1 MTMVGKRGKGRRNRK
16 PVARRDEAA
25 HALAHPLFRRR
36 VRESAKVYRRKGR
49 HAEKDVTRD

>member
-1 MTMVGKRGKGRRNRK
+1 MVGKRGKGRRNRK

>member
-1 MTMVGKRGKGRRNRK
+1 MTGNRGKSRRNRR
-16 PVARRDEAA
+16 PAARRDEAA

-49 HAEKDVTRD
+49 HAEKDMPQD

>member
-1 MTMVGKRGKGRRNRK
+1 MTGNRGKKKGNRK
-16 PVARRDEAA
+16 PTARRDEAA

-49 HAEKDVTRD
+49 HAEKDMPQD

>member
-1 MTMVGKRGKGRRNRK
+1 MVGKRGKRRGNRRSA
-16 PVARRDEAA
+16 ARRDEAA

-49 HAEKDVTRD
+49 RAEKDLTPD